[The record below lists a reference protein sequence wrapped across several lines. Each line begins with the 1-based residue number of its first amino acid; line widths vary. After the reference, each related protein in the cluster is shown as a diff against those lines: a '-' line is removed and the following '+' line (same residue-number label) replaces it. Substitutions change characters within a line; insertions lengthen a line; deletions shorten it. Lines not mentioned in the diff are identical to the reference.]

1 MILQTIG
8 FGLWLTGVTIAS
20 SYAAAYFLTD
30 LHETAEIDVV
40 PGLDYERTNPI
51 SVPMIE
57 NGSVQG
63 YVVAKFVFTM
73 DGDAL
78 RSLSV
83 PPHSFVMDAAFRTI
97 YADEALDFRN
107 LERYDLDA
115 LTDRIR
121 DSVNE
126 RLGKPL
132 VRDLLIEELAF
143 HDKAEVL
150 LQ

>member
-1 MILQTIG
+1 Y
-8 FGLWLTGVTIAS
+8 GLWLTGVTIAS

-30 LHETAEIDVV
+30 LHKTAEIAELV

-73 DGDAL
+73 DSDTL
-78 RSLSV
+78 RSLAV
-83 PPHSFVMDAAFRTI
+83 PPHPYVVDEAFRTI
-97 YADEALDFRN
+97 YADEALNFRH

-121 DSVNE
+121 DSVNT

-132 VRDLLIEELAF
+132 LRDLLIEELAF